1 MNAETQ
7 IKNKLFKNLGLK
19 KVDILNNSHLHNNH
33 NSSPKSG
40 KSHFK
45 IIIKD
50 KDLFRLPKI
59 KSHQKIY
66 TCRRFL
72 RSGGH
77 NVKKTELTVVKK
89 AN

>member
-50 KDLFRLPKI
+50 KDLFRLPRI

-66 TCRRFL
+66 TCL
-72 RSGGH
+72 SD
-77 NVKKTELTVVKK
+77 ELKSFIH
-89 AN
+89 ALEIEIINS

>member
-33 NSSPKSG
+33 NSSPKNG

-50 KDLFRLPKI
+50 KDLFRLPRI

-66 TCRRFL
+66 TCL
-72 RSGGH
+72 SD
-77 NVKKTELTVVKK
+77 ELKSFIH
-89 AN
+89 ALEIEIINS

>member
-19 KVDILNNSHLHNNH
+19 NVNVLNNSHLHEGH
-33 NSSPKSG
+33 SSSPKSG

-50 KDLFRLPKI
+50 KDFFKLSRI
-59 KSHQKIY
+59 KSHKKIY
-66 TCRRFL
+66 TCLSEEMKSFIHAL
-72 RSGGH
+72 
-77 NVKKTELTVVKK
+77 EIEIIDF
-89 AN
+89 